1 MLNRRSL
8 RIKVAQNLYAYNQCK
23 LANYEIALKRIEEH
37 FLPDAYS
44 GETQNKEELKQC
56 GLEAMEA
63 FKSRLAN
70 NEKEK
75 NNIAK
80 EVINAAVDDV
90 YLSYQNN
97 LKKDIRFLRTNMVI
111 EAEKVVDRYL
121 MILVLLTE
129 FAAIASGKYFKNP
142 AKFVCEN
149 LCNNRIIKAIK
160 AHQPLQN
167 LMIKKNIGW
176 NNHHQDVLTWYRE
189 IINDMPE
196 YVDYKAL
203 ERPGI
208 ENDRKILTFIV
219 KNQIFKNEI
228 INALFEELDLS
239 WEENKVAVKS
249 MVQKTIKSV
258 EADDEK
264 DWTLEISPL
273 SYNWEDDKAFFE
285 ELFVSSIE
293 NDEDFEKLVA
303 EKSKNWDIH
312 RLAMMD
318 KIILKMA
325 ICEMIKFPSIPIKV
339 TINEYIE
346 ISKRYSTPKSKQFVN
361 GLLDSLANKLV
372 SEGVIKKSGRGL
384 IDNK

>member
-23 LANYEIALKRIEEH
+23 RANYEIALKEIEQR
-37 FLPDAYS
+37 FQPDLLS
-44 GETQNKEELKQC
+44 PEEQDKEELKQS
-56 GLEAMEA
+56 GKQAVA
-63 FKSRLAN
+63 VFKRKFVEVD
-70 NEKEK
+70 EKKAEPIEEK
-75 NNIAK
+75 IK
-80 EVINAAVDDV
+80 EVVNDV
-90 YLSYQNN
+90 YLSYENN
-97 LKKDIRFLRTNMVI
+97 LKKDLKFLRRNLVI
-111 EAEKVVDRYL
+111 DAEKIVDRQL
-121 MILVLLTE
+121 MVFELLVE
-129 FAAIASGKYFKNP
+129 FAEIASGKYFKNP
-142 AKFVCEN
+142 AKFVSDN
-149 LCNNRIIKAIK
+149 LKNNQVIAAIK
-160 AHQPLQN
+160 SNKSLQN
-167 LMIKKNIGW
+167 MVVKKNIHW

-189 IINDMPE
+189 IINETPE
-196 YVDYKAL
+196 YIAYKGLKAPDL
-203 ERPGI
+203 DD
-208 ENDRKILTFIV
+208 DRKIVTFIA

-228 INALFEELDLS
+228 VNALFEELDLT

-249 MVQKTIKSV
+249 MVLKTIKSI
-258 EADDEK
+258 EADKEE
-264 DWTLEISPL
+264 WTMEVSPL

-285 ELFVSSIE
+285 KLFIDSVE
-293 NDEDFEKLVA
+293 NDEDFENLVA

-372 SEGVIKKSGRGL
+372 SEGIVKKSGRGL

>member
-23 LANYEIALKRIEEH
+23 RANYEIALKEIEQRFQPDLLSPEEQDKEGLKQSGKEAMAVFKRKFAEADKEKTEPIEE
-37 FLPDAYS
+37 
-44 GETQNKEELKQC
+44 EIKKVVN
-56 GLEAMEA
+56 
-63 FKSRLAN
+63 
-70 NEKEK
+70 
-75 NNIAK
+75 
-80 EVINAAVDDV
+80 DV
-90 YLSYQNN
+90 YLSYENN
-97 LKKDIRFLRTNMVI
+97 LKKDLKFLRRNLVI
-111 EAEKVVDRYL
+111 DAEKIVDRQL
-121 MILVLLTE
+121 MVFELLVE
-129 FAAIASGKYFKNP
+129 FAEIASGKYFKNP
-142 AKFVCEN
+142 AKFVCDN
-149 LCNNRIIKAIK
+149 LKNNQVIAAIK
-160 AHQPLQN
+160 SNKSLQN
-167 LMIKKNIGW
+167 MVVKKNIHW

-189 IINDMPE
+189 IVNETPE
-196 YVDYKAL
+196 YIAYKAL
-203 ERPGI
+203 KAPDLDD
-208 ENDRKILTFIV
+208 DRKIVTFIA

-228 INALFEELDLS
+228 VNALFEELDLT

-249 MVQKTIKSV
+249 MVLKTIKSV
-258 EADDEK
+258 EAEGEE
-264 DWTLEISPL
+264 WTMEVSPL

-285 ELFVSSIE
+285 KLFVSSVE

-372 SEGVIKKSGRGL
+372 SEGIVKKSGRGL

>member
-23 LANYEIALKRIEEH
+23 LANYEIALKQIEEH
-37 FLPDAYS
+37 FLQDSYLAEGQNRDALR
-44 GETQNKEELKQC
+44 QN
-56 GLEAMEA
+56 GLEAKEA
-63 FKSRLAN
+63 LKKRLENNESTAN
-70 NEKEK
+70 NVTAEAIRE
-75 NNIAK
+75 
-80 EVINAAVDDV
+80 AVDEV
-90 YLSYQNN
+90 YVSYQNS
-97 LKKDIRFLRTNMVI
+97 LKKDMRALRSNMII

-121 MILVLLTE
+121 MVLALLTE

-142 AKFVCEN
+142 AKFVCQN
-149 LCNNRIIKAIK
+149 LHNNRIIKAIM

-167 LMIKKNIGW
+167 MIIRKNITW
-176 NNHHQDVLTWYRE
+176 KNHHQDVLSWYRE
-189 IINDMPE
+189 IINEVPE
-196 YVDYKAL
+196 YAAYKTL
-203 ERPGI
+203 KQPGI
-208 ENDRKILTFIV
+208 EDDRKILTFIV
-219 KNQIFKNEI
+219 KNQIFKNDV

-239 WEENKVAVKS
+239 WEENKAAVKS

-258 EADDEK
+258 ESSGEQE
-264 DWTLEISPL
+264 WTLEISPL